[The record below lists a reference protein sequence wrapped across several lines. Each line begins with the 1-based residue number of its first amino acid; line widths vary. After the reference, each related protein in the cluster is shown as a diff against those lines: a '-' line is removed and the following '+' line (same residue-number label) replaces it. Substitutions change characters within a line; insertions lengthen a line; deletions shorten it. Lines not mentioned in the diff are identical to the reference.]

1 MSKEPSQPQG
11 YDSNPMQMFI
21 APLNFEAAI
30 VAGQRSFKIAAATHT
45 NMVRRMASMNKEVF
59 DFVDRRLAKD
69 RETAKN
75 FARCQTPQDVVEVYA
90 KFAETTMTDYSEE
103 LGVMS
108 NAIAEQTQALTE
120 DFQKQV
126 KEDT

>member
-1 MSKEPSQPQG
+1 MLKVSSQPQG

-21 APLNFEAAI
+21 APLIFEAAI

-45 NMVRRMASMNKEVF
+45 SMMRRMASMNKEVF

-90 KFAETTMTDYSEE
+90 KFAETTIKDYSEE
-103 LGVMS
+103 IGVLA
-108 NAIAEQTQALTE
+108 NAIADQAQALTE
-120 DFQKQV
+120 EFQNQV
-126 KEDT
+126 KEDN